1 MWLVYSYDDLGV
13 REFRTTAGK
22 TVPRVAL
29 TIENES
35 TITTYSLMSN
45 TKFQGGNYMN
55 NQDGKIKT
63 FVKEHKRELLV
74 GAGIIITG
82 GVIVH
87 LKTVSDIA
95 MNSLN
100 REERRVLFEQK
111 EIWESI
117 ERLDHNAPINKF
129 DRIPR
134 KLKRIEELDM
144 ELVEIAK
151 DKLKVKRWFTRA

>member
-1 MWLVYSYDDLGV
+1 MIKM
-13 REFRTTAGK
+13 E
-22 TVPRVAL
+22 
-29 TIENES
+29 
-35 TITTYSLMSN
+35 
-45 TKFQGGNYMN
+45 
-55 NQDGKIKT
+55 KIKS
-63 FVKEHKRELLV
+63 FVKEYKRELLV
-74 GAGIIITG
+74 GAGIVITG
-82 GVIVH
+82 GVILH
-87 LKTVSDIA
+87 LRTVSDIA

-117 ERLDHNAPINKF
+117 DRLDHNAPINKF

>member
-1 MWLVYSYDDLGV
+1 
-13 REFRTTAGK
+13 
-22 TVPRVAL
+22 
-29 TIENES
+29 
-35 TITTYSLMSN
+35 
-45 TKFQGGNYMN
+45 MN
-55 NQDGKIKT
+55 NQDGKIKN
-63 FVKEHKRELLV
+63 FVKEHKREILI
-74 GAGIIITG
+74 GACIVISG
-82 GVIVH
+82 GVILH

-95 MNSLN
+95 LNSLN
-100 REERRVLFEQK
+100 REERRALFEQK

-117 ERLDHNAPINKF
+117 ERLDQNAPINKF

>member
-1 MWLVYSYDDLGV
+1 
-13 REFRTTAGK
+13 
-22 TVPRVAL
+22 
-29 TIENES
+29 
-35 TITTYSLMSN
+35 
-45 TKFQGGNYMN
+45 MN
-55 NQDGKIKT
+55 DQDGKIKS

-111 EIWESI
+111 EIWDKQARFWNSVLI
-117 ERLDHNAPINKF
+117 LSAISGMERGAGQQDINSQEPS
-129 DRIPR
+129 DYRDAWGAQR
-134 KLKRIEELDM
+134 Q
-144 ELVEIAK
+144 
-151 DKLKVKRWFTRA
+151 

>member
-1 MWLVYSYDDLGV
+1 MD
-13 REFRTTAGK
+13 
-22 TVPRVAL
+22 
-29 TIENES
+29 
-35 TITTYSLMSN
+35 
-45 TKFQGGNYMN
+45 

-63 FVKEHKRELLV
+63 FVKEHKREILV
-74 GAGIIITG
+74 GAGIVVTG
-82 GVIVH
+82 GVILH
-87 LKTVSDIA
+87 LRTVSEIA

-117 ERLDHNAPINKF
+117 ERLDQNAPINKF

>member
-1 MWLVYSYDDLGV
+1 MD
-13 REFRTTAGK
+13 
-22 TVPRVAL
+22 
-29 TIENES
+29 
-35 TITTYSLMSN
+35 
-45 TKFQGGNYMN
+45 

-63 FVKEHKRELLV
+63 FVKEHKREILV
-74 GAGIIITG
+74 GAGIVITG
-82 GVIVH
+82 GVILH
-87 LKTVSDIA
+87 LRTVSEIA

-117 ERLDHNAPINKF
+117 ERLDQNAPINKF

>member
-1 MWLVYSYDDLGV
+1 
-13 REFRTTAGK
+13 
-22 TVPRVAL
+22 
-29 TIENES
+29 
-35 TITTYSLMSN
+35 
-45 TKFQGGNYMN
+45 MN
-55 NQDGKIKT
+55 DQDGKIKS

-82 GVIVH
+82 GVILH
-87 LKTVSDIA
+87 LRTVSDIA

-117 ERLDHNAPINKF
+117 DRLDHNAPINKF

-144 ELVEIAK
+144 ELVEITK
-151 DKLKVKRWFTRA
+151 DKLKVKHWLTRA

>member
-1 MWLVYSYDDLGV
+1 
-13 REFRTTAGK
+13 
-22 TVPRVAL
+22 
-29 TIENES
+29 
-35 TITTYSLMSN
+35 
-45 TKFQGGNYMN
+45 MN
-55 NQDGKIKT
+55 NQDGKIKN
-63 FVKEHKRELLV
+63 FVKEHKREILI
-74 GAGIIITG
+74 GAGIVISG
-82 GVIVH
+82 GVILH

-95 MNSLN
+95 LNSLN
-100 REERRVLFEQK
+100 REERRALFEQK

-117 ERLDHNAPINKF
+117 ERLDQNAPIKKF

>member
-1 MWLVYSYDDLGV
+1 
-13 REFRTTAGK
+13 
-22 TVPRVAL
+22 
-29 TIENES
+29 
-35 TITTYSLMSN
+35 
-45 TKFQGGNYMN
+45 MN
-55 NQDGKIKT
+55 NQDGKIKS
-63 FVKEHKRELLV
+63 FVKEHKRELLI

-82 GVIVH
+82 GAIIH

-100 REERRVLFEQK
+100 REERRALFEQK
-111 EIWESI
+111 ELWESI

>member
-1 MWLVYSYDDLGV
+1 
-13 REFRTTAGK
+13 
-22 TVPRVAL
+22 
-29 TIENES
+29 
-35 TITTYSLMSN
+35 
-45 TKFQGGNYMN
+45 MN
-55 NQDGKIKT
+55 DRDGKIKS

-117 ERLDHNAPINKF
+117 DRLDHNAPINKF

>member
-1 MWLVYSYDDLGV
+1 
-13 REFRTTAGK
+13 
-22 TVPRVAL
+22 
-29 TIENES
+29 
-35 TITTYSLMSN
+35 
-45 TKFQGGNYMN
+45 MN
-55 NQDGKIKT
+55 DQDGKIKS

-82 GVIVH
+82 GVILH
-87 LKTVSDIA
+87 LRTVSDIA

-117 ERLDHNAPINKF
+117 DRLDHNAPINKF

-144 ELVEIAK
+144 ELVEITK

>member
-1 MWLVYSYDDLGV
+1 
-13 REFRTTAGK
+13 
-22 TVPRVAL
+22 
-29 TIENES
+29 
-35 TITTYSLMSN
+35 
-45 TKFQGGNYMN
+45 MN
-55 NQDGKIKT
+55 DQDGKIKS
-63 FVKEHKRELLV
+63 FVNEHKRELLV

-82 GVIVH
+82 GVILH
-87 LKTVSDIA
+87 LRTVSDIA

-117 ERLDHNAPINKF
+117 DRLDHNAPINKF

>member
-1 MWLVYSYDDLGV
+1 
-13 REFRTTAGK
+13 
-22 TVPRVAL
+22 
-29 TIENES
+29 
-35 TITTYSLMSN
+35 
-45 TKFQGGNYMN
+45 MN

-63 FVKEHKRELLV
+63 FVREHKREILI
-74 GAGIIITG
+74 GAGIVIAG
-82 GVIVH
+82 GVILH

-95 MNSLN
+95 LNSLN
-100 REERRVLFEQK
+100 REERRALFEQK

-117 ERLDHNAPINKF
+117 ERLDQNAPINKF

>member
-1 MWLVYSYDDLGV
+1 
-13 REFRTTAGK
+13 
-22 TVPRVAL
+22 
-29 TIENES
+29 
-35 TITTYSLMSN
+35 
-45 TKFQGGNYMN
+45 MN
-55 NQDGKIKT
+55 DQDGKIKS

-82 GVIVH
+82 GMIVH

-134 KLKRIEELDM
+134 KLKRIEELDI

>member
-1 MWLVYSYDDLGV
+1 
-13 REFRTTAGK
+13 
-22 TVPRVAL
+22 
-29 TIENES
+29 
-35 TITTYSLMSN
+35 
-45 TKFQGGNYMN
+45 MN
-55 NQDGKIKT
+55 NQDGKIKS
-63 FVKEHKRELLV
+63 FVNEHKRELLV

-82 GVIVH
+82 GVILH
-87 LKTVSDIA
+87 LRTVSDIA

-117 ERLDHNAPINKF
+117 DRLDHNAPINKF

>member
-1 MWLVYSYDDLGV
+1 
-13 REFRTTAGK
+13 
-22 TVPRVAL
+22 
-29 TIENES
+29 
-35 TITTYSLMSN
+35 
-45 TKFQGGNYMN
+45 MN
-55 NQDGKIKT
+55 DQDGKIKS

-82 GVIVH
+82 GVILH
-87 LKTVSDIA
+87 LRTVSDIA
-95 MNSLN
+95 MNSLS

-117 ERLDHNAPINKF
+117 DRLDHNAPINKF

>member
-1 MWLVYSYDDLGV
+1 
-13 REFRTTAGK
+13 
-22 TVPRVAL
+22 
-29 TIENES
+29 
-35 TITTYSLMSN
+35 
-45 TKFQGGNYMN
+45 MN
-55 NQDGKIKT
+55 NQDGKIKS
-63 FVKEHKRELLV
+63 FVNEHKRELLV

-82 GVIVH
+82 GVILH
-87 LKTVSDIA
+87 LRTVSDIA

-117 ERLDHNAPINKF
+117 DRLDHNAPINKF

-151 DKLKVKRWFTRA
+151 DKLKVKRWFTRD

>member
-1 MWLVYSYDDLGV
+1 
-13 REFRTTAGK
+13 
-22 TVPRVAL
+22 
-29 TIENES
+29 
-35 TITTYSLMSN
+35 
-45 TKFQGGNYMN
+45 MN
-55 NQDGKIKT
+55 DQDGKIKS

-82 GVIVH
+82 GVILH
-87 LKTVSDIA
+87 LRTVSDIA

-111 EIWESI
+111 EMWESI
-117 ERLDHNAPINKF
+117 DRLDHNAPINKF

-144 ELVEIAK
+144 ELIEITK
-151 DKLKVKRWFTRA
+151 DKLKVKHWFTRA

>member
-1 MWLVYSYDDLGV
+1 
-13 REFRTTAGK
+13 
-22 TVPRVAL
+22 
-29 TIENES
+29 
-35 TITTYSLMSN
+35 
-45 TKFQGGNYMN
+45 MN
-55 NQDGKIKT
+55 NQDGKIKS

-82 GVIVH
+82 GAIIH

-95 MNSLN
+95 INSLN

-117 ERLDHNAPINKF
+117 VRLDHNAPINKF

-151 DKLKVKRWFTRA
+151 DKLKVKHWFTRA

>member
-1 MWLVYSYDDLGV
+1 
-13 REFRTTAGK
+13 
-22 TVPRVAL
+22 
-29 TIENES
+29 
-35 TITTYSLMSN
+35 
-45 TKFQGGNYMN
+45 MN
-55 NQDGKIKT
+55 DQDGKIKS
-63 FVKEHKRELLV
+63 FMNEHKRELLV

-82 GVIVH
+82 GVILH
-87 LKTVSDIA
+87 LRTVSDIA

-117 ERLDHNAPINKF
+117 DRLDHNAPINKF

>member
-1 MWLVYSYDDLGV
+1 MTD
-13 REFRTTAGK
+13 
-22 TVPRVAL
+22 
-29 TIENES
+29 
-35 TITTYSLMSN
+35 
-45 TKFQGGNYMN
+45 
-55 NQDGKIKT
+55 QDGKIKT
-63 FVKEHKRELLV
+63 FIKEHKKELLI
-74 GAGIIITG
+74 GAGVIITG
-82 GVIVH
+82 GAILH
-87 LKTVSDIA
+87 LRTVSDIA

-111 EIWESI
+111 EIFESI

-151 DKLKVKRWFTRA
+151 DKMKVKRWFTRA

>member
-1 MWLVYSYDDLGV
+1 MDN
-13 REFRTTAGK
+13 K
-22 TVPRVAL
+22 
-29 TIENES
+29 
-35 TITTYSLMSN
+35 
-45 TKFQGGNYMN
+45 
-55 NQDGKIKT
+55 DGKINS
-63 FVKEHKRELLV
+63 FVKEHKRELLI
-74 GAGIIITG
+74 GAGIIISG
-82 GVIVH
+82 GVIIH

-100 REERRVLFEQK
+100 REERRALFEQK
-111 EIWESI
+111 ELWESI

-151 DKLKVKRWFTRA
+151 DKLRVKRWFTRA

>member
-1 MWLVYSYDDLGV
+1 
-13 REFRTTAGK
+13 
-22 TVPRVAL
+22 
-29 TIENES
+29 
-35 TITTYSLMSN
+35 
-45 TKFQGGNYMN
+45 MN
-55 NQDGKIKT
+55 DQDGKIKS
-63 FVKEHKRELLV
+63 FVNEHKRELLV

-82 GVIVH
+82 GVILH
-87 LKTVSDIA
+87 LRTVSDIA

>member
-1 MWLVYSYDDLGV
+1 
-13 REFRTTAGK
+13 
-22 TVPRVAL
+22 
-29 TIENES
+29 
-35 TITTYSLMSN
+35 
-45 TKFQGGNYMN
+45 MN
-55 NQDGKIKT
+55 DQDGKIKS

-82 GVIVH
+82 GMIVH

-151 DKLKVKRWFTRA
+151 DKLKVKRWLIRA